1 MLHAL
6 KELNGS
12 KLRYVLMVAVVTLMV
27 WLVIFLVAMA
37 EGLADETTSLF
48 KNMPAD
54 YYVFSEKSDNILS
67 KTLLEKKT
75 INDLKKIEGVKDVT
89 YLSYQPATL
98 TDAENVKEDAAL
110 FAIEGDGFI
119 APQIIEGRSLDKQNT
134 YGVVADNRLKVNG
147 YRLGSYFQVEG
158 YNQPLTIVG
167 FTKGN
172 AYLYLPVVFIH
183 NQTWQEI
190 RFGED
195 KAKMG
200 LTDPIS
206 IAVVKGSE
214 AVTNNIVNSVE
225 GIAVLSKNKVISEI
239 PGFKQMDLSIKGMV
253 WFIILIAGLVL
264 AVFFYMITL
273 QKTNQFGMLKA
284 MGASNFYLMK
294 TVVTQVMLITL
305 CGLLL
310 GIGLSYSIAALM
322 PVGSM
327 PLLMNT
333 TLTIGYSIA
342 IILIAFFSSILSLR
356 HITKIDP
363 LQAIGRVA

>member
-1 MLHAL
+1 MLLAL

-12 KLRYVLMVAVVTLMV
+12 KLRYLLMVVVVTLMV

-89 YLSYQPATL
+89 YLNYQPATL
-98 TDAENVKEDAAL
+98 TDAGNVKEDAAL
-110 FAIEGDGFI
+110 FAIEEDGFI
-119 APQIIEGRSLDKQNT
+119 APQIIEGRSLDKQNP
-134 YGVVADNRLKVNG
+134 YGVVVDNRLKVNG
-147 YRLGSYFQVEG
+147 YRLGSYLQVEG

-195 KAKMG
+195 KVKMG
-200 LTDPIS
+200 
-206 IAVVKGSE
+206 
-214 AVTNNIVNSVE
+214 
-225 GIAVLSKNKVISEI
+225 
-239 PGFKQMDLSIKGMV
+239 
-253 WFIILIAGLVL
+253 
-264 AVFFYMITL
+264 
-273 QKTNQFGMLKA
+273 
-284 MGASNFYLMK
+284 
-294 TVVTQVMLITL
+294 
-305 CGLLL
+305 
-310 GIGLSYSIAALM
+310 
-322 PVGSM
+322 
-327 PLLMNT
+327 
-333 TLTIGYSIA
+333 
-342 IILIAFFSSILSLR
+342 
-356 HITKIDP
+356 
-363 LQAIGRVA
+363 